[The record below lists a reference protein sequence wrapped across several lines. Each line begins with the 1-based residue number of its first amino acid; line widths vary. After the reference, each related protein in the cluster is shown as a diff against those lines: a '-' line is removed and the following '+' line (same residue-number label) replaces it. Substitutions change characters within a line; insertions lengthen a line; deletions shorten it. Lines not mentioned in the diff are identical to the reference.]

1 MCASLRRGRGRMG
14 VLDEIIKSAHTPDLG
29 NTGNDDRAVMTVAQ
43 LNAYIKGLI
52 DSDRILTNVMIKGE
66 ISNFTNHRTGHFY
79 FTIKDP
85 ESLIRAVMFKSAASK
100 LRFLPENGMKVIAR
114 GRVSAFV
121 RDGQYQIYVEE
132 LQPDGIGSLYI
143 AFEQLKRKLE
153 AEGLFS
159 PARKRPLP
167 KIPTRIGIITSPTGA
182 AVRDMINITKRRFP
196 YAALTLYPS
205 LVQGPDAPAQLV
217 GGINYFGAARNVD
230 VIIIG
235 RGGGSI
241 EDLWAFNDEM
251 LARTVASCPIP
262 VISAVG
268 HETDF
273 TICDF
278 AADVRAPTPS
288 AAAELAVPDTGELM
302 RKIGNIVGH
311 MELALT
317 KRISEGRN
325 SLATLAKSRA
335 LTSPQNFI
343 DDKRMAV
350 LSLSNSLERE
360 MKLSLTTKRGI
371 FASRTASLEA
381 LNPMSVISRGYSA
394 VFDNSGKL
402 IKSVKQI
409 EKGQRFTFRTTDG
422 SVVGEAVDV
431 VPET

>member
-1 MCASLRRGRGRMG
+1 MG
-14 VLDEIIKSAHTPDLG
+14 VLDEIIRQTDTPMMG
-29 NTGNDDRAVMTVAQ
+29 NTENDTVMTVAQ

-52 DSDRILTNVMIKGE
+52 DSDRLLTNVTIKGE

-85 ESLIRAVMFKSAASK
+85 ESLIRAVMFKGAASK

-196 YAALTLYPS
+196 YATLTLYPS
-205 LVQGPDAPAQLV
+205 LVQGPDAPAQLI

-251 LARTVASCPIP
+251 LARAVAACPIP

-288 AAAELAVPDTGELM
+288 AAAELAVPDTLELM
-302 RKIGNIVGH
+302 RKVNNIVGH

-317 KRISEGRN
+317 KRISTGRN

-335 LTSPQNFI
+335 LTSPKNFI

-360 MKLSLTTKRGI
+360 MKLSLTAKRGR
-371 FASRTASLEA
+371 FASLTASLEA

-402 IKSVKQI
+402 IKSVRQI

-422 SVVGEAVDV
+422 SVVGEAVDI
-431 VPET
+431 VPETET

>member
-1 MCASLRRGRGRMG
+1 MVEDKG
-14 VLDEIIKSAHTPDLG
+14 
-29 NTGNDDRAVMTVAQ
+29 RAVLSVAQ
-43 LNAYIKGLI
+43 LNAYIKQLI
-52 DSDRILTNVMIKGE
+52 DGDGLLANVFVKGE
-66 ISNFTNHRTGHFY
+66 ISNFTNHYKTGHFY
-79 FTIKDP
+79 FTLKDSD
-85 ESLIRAVMFKSAASK
+85 SLIRAVMFKSSAAK
-100 LRFLPENGMKVIAR
+100 LKFLPENGMKVIAR

-121 RDGQYQIYVEE
+121 RDGQYQIYVESME
-132 LQPDGIGSLYI
+132 PDGVGSLYI

-159 PARKRPLP
+159 PARKRPIP

-182 AVRDMINITKRRFP
+182 AVRDMINITRRRFP
-196 YAALTLYPS
+196 YAKLTLFPS
-205 LVQGPDAPAQLV
+205 LVQGPGAAAQLISGV
-217 GGINYFGAARNVD
+217 NHFNAAKSVD

-241 EDLWAFNDEM
+241 EDLWAFNDET
-251 LARTVASCPIP
+251 LARTVAASEIP

-288 AAAELAVPDTGELM
+288 AAAELAVPDTEELL
-302 RKIGNIVGH
+302 RKINNIVGH

-317 KRISEGRN
+317 KNIGMQRTRLEQ
-325 SLATLAKSRA
+325 LARSRA

-350 LSLSNSLERE
+350 LSLAGRMEQGI
-360 MKLSLTTKRGI
+360 KLSLTNKRGR
-371 FASRTASLEA
+371 FASLTASLEA

-394 VFDNSGKL
+394 VFDDSGRL
-402 IKSVKQI
+402 VKSTKQI
-409 EKGQRFTFRTTDG
+409 KKGDRFKFRTTDG
-422 SVVGEAVDV
+422 SVLGEAVEVITDKNG
-431 VPET
+431 

>member
-1 MCASLRRGRGRMG
+1 MG
-14 VLDEIIKSAHTPDLG
+14 VLDEIIMSADAPDSG
-29 NTGNDDRAVMTVAQ
+29 NKDRAVLTVAQ
-43 LNAYIKGLI
+43 LNAYIKQII
-52 DSDRILTNVMIKGE
+52 DSDRLLSNVWIKGE

-79 FTIKDP
+79 FTLKDP
-85 ESLIRAVMFKSAASK
+85 DSLIRAVMFKSAASK
-100 LRFLPENGMKVIAR
+100 LKFLPENGMKVIAR

-196 YAALTLYPS
+196 YAELKLFPS
-205 LVQGPDAPAQLV
+205 LVQGPDAPAQLID
-217 GGINYFGAARNVD
+217 GINYFGAAGNVD

-241 EDLWAFNDEM
+241 EDLWAFNDEA
-251 LARTVASCPIP
+251 LARAVAACPIP

-288 AAAELAVPDTGELM
+288 AAAELAVPDTGELI
-302 RKIGNIVGH
+302 RKVNNIVGH
-311 MELALT
+311 MELSLT
-317 KRISEGRN
+317 KRIGSGRN
-325 SLATLAKSRA
+325 LLASLSKSRA

-343 DDKRMAV
+343 DDKRMAL
-350 LSLSNSLERE
+350 LSLSNRLEQE
-360 MKLSLTTKRGI
+360 MKLSITSKRGL

-394 VFDNSGKL
+394 VFDGSGKL
-402 IKSVKQI
+402 IKSVNQI
-409 EKGQRFTFRTTDG
+409 EKGERFTFRTTDG
-422 SVVGEAVDV
+422 NVVGEAVEII
-431 VPET
+431 PETEI